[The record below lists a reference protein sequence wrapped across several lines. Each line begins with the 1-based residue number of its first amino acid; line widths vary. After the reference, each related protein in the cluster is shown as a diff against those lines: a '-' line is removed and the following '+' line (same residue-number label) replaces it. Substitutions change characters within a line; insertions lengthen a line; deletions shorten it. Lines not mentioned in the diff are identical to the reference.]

1 MFPFIAEQACQPKLE
16 ADLATFR
23 LNLQDI
29 YQCMVTKVLD
39 KATVSIFTLSAT
51 FYNYSNATSK
61 CEIGNFSK
69 IFLFEIL
76 NSQDSH
82 FDQV

>member
-1 MFPFIAEQACQPKLE
+1 MSPFIAVQACQPKLE

-39 KATVSIFTLSAT
+39 KATVSTLQ
-51 FYNYSNATSK
+51 
-61 CEIGNFSK
+61 
-69 IFLFEIL
+69 FERNI
-76 NSQDSH
+76 
-82 FDQV
+82 VR